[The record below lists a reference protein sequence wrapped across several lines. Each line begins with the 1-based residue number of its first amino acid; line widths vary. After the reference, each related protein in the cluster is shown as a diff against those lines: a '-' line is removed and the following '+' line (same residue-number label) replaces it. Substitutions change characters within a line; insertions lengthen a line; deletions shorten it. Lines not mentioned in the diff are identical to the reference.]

1 MRTSSLNATTVA
13 VMQAQMAAF
22 REKFGR
28 DRQPDE
34 PVFFDPESDVPT
46 KIQPS
51 MIRRQL
57 EEACKRAGLDDDAA
71 GRVLRELG
79 VTF

>member
-1 MRTSSLNATTVA
+1 MRRSSLNAATVA
-13 VMQAQMAAF
+13 VMHAQLAAF

-34 PVFFDPESDVPT
+34 PVFFDPASDVPT
-46 KIQPS
+46 RIPPS

-57 EEACKRAGLDDDAA
+57 AEACKRAGLDDEAT
-71 GRVLRELG
+71 GRVLQELG